1 MNNLNFISI
10 IGQFV
15 LFNAAVFGHL
25 TRIKKRLNEIIKQM
39 KRIGYDSLLLIA
51 VTSAF
56 TGLVTSV
63 QASYNRYHAG
73 Q

>member
-1 MNNLNFISI
+1 MNNPNFISI

-15 LFNAAVFGHL
+15 LFTAAVFGHL
-25 TRIKKRLNEIIKQM
+25 PRINKRLNEIIKQM

-63 QASYNRYHAG
+63 QASYNL